1 MFDFLFFHRSILLLG
16 LHDVGVVS
24 LEDVVREG
32 DQSYLVLN
40 LFNLYTHSFDGHSLG
55 QDVNQVVEE
64 GVHHLAHI
72 PVELGDS
79 LVWLEEALEL
89 DEVVFT

>member
-1 MFDFLFFHRSILLLG
+1 MFDFLFFRGSILLLD
-16 LHDVGVVS
+16 LHNLSVVS
-24 LEDVVREG
+24 LENVVREG

-40 LFNLYTHSFDGHSLG
+40 LFNLYIHSFDGHSLG
-55 QDVNQVVEE
+55 QDVDQVIEE

-72 PVELGDS
+72 PVELGHS

>member
-1 MFDFLFFHRSILLLG
+1 MFDFLFFRGSVLLLG
-16 LHDVGVVS
+16 LHDLGIVS
-24 LEDVVREG
+24 LEDVVREW

-40 LFNLYTHSFDGHSLG
+40 LFNLYTHSFDGHSFG
-55 QDVNQVVEE
+55 QDVDKVVEE

-79 LVWLEEALEL
+79 LVWLEESLEL
-89 DEVVFT
+89 DEVVLA

>member
-89 DEVVFT
+89 DEVVFA